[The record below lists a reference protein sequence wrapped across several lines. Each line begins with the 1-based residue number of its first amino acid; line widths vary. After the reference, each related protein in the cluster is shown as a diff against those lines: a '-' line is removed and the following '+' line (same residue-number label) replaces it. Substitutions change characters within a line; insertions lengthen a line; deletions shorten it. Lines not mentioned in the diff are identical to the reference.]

1 MPGDVSIVSVGA
13 SFDTTAL
20 ATALDTIPLIPE
32 ASCDLAVDLAIRSL
46 GDERPQPGLRLIA
59 PRIPRT
65 DRSQPRRIVPAAA
78 TPADP
83 EPTSRVSLHLI
94 EALRQLNTIHHLP
107 RPMRV
112 TQKGMPLMART
123 IRTKTKRGIALVSS
137 LAIAGLAL
145 AGCAGGSGGAESGDT
160 LKLWHYEGADS
171 AMGKAWA
178 EAIKVFEE
186 ETGATVEF
194 EEKSFEQIQSTAS
207 QVLDTDAAPDL
218 MEFNKGNATA
228 GFLASTGL
236 ITDISDAVDEYGWAD
251 KLAPSLQTT
260 AKYSEDGV
268 MGGDTWYGIP
278 NYGEFVGV
286 YYNHDA
292 FAEAGLEIPTTYD
305 EFVDVLDA
313 FVAKGITPLAEAG
326 AEYPL
331 GQLWYQLA
339 LSQADRQFVNDYQ
352 LYENPVD
359 WQGDELTYASE
370 TLLDYVDKGYIASD
384 VSSIKAEDAG
394 VSFINGTAPIFV
406 SGSWWFGRFVAE
418 ATGFDWTLQAFPES
432 DLSLGSSG
440 NLWVVPENAANKEL
454 AYEFIDITMRPE
466 IQAIIG
472 NNGGVPVA
480 ADPADITDEK
490 SAELIATFNG
500 ILDNDGLSF
509 YPDWP
514 APGFYDVIVQELQGL
529 VTGVQDVET
538 TNANLGEQYDEGTA
552 DFR

>member
-1 MPGDVSIVSVGA
+1 MA
-13 SFDTTAL
+13 AL
-20 ATALDTIPLIPE
+20 AAVTA
-32 ASCDLAVDLAIRSL
+32 
-46 GDERPQPGLRLIA
+46 
-59 PRIPRT
+59 
-65 DRSQPRRIVPAAA
+65 
-78 TPADP
+78 
-83 EPTSRVSLHLI
+83 
-94 EALRQLNTIHHLP
+94 
-107 RPMRV
+107 
-112 TQKGMPLMART
+112 
-123 IRTKTKRGIALVSS
+123 
-137 LAIAGLAL
+137 AGLAL
-145 AGCAGGSGGAESGDT
+145 SGCSTGGGDDGGDGET

-178 EAIKVFEE
+178 EAIKIFEE
-186 ETGATVEF
+186 ETGAKVEF
-194 EEKSFEQIQSTAS
+194 EEKSFEQIQKTAS

-236 ITDISDAVDEYGWAD
+236 ISDISDAVDKYGWD
-251 KLAPSLQTT
+251 DMLASSLQTT

-268 MGGDTWYGIP
+268 MGGDIWYGVP

-286 YYNHDA
+286 YYNEDA

-305 EFVDVLDA
+305 EFIDVLDA
-313 FVAKGITPLAEAG
+313 FVDKGITPLAEAA

-339 LSQADRQFVNDYQ
+339 LSQADRGFVDDYQ
-352 LYENPVD
+352 LYKNPVD
-359 WQGDELTYASE
+359 WQGDEITYATD
-370 TLLDYVDKGYIASD
+370 TLKDYVDKGYIADD

-418 ATGFDWTLQAFPES
+418 ATGFDWTMRAFPGS

-440 NLWVVPENAANKEL
+440 NLWVVPENAANKDL
-454 AYEFIDITMRPE
+454 AYEFIDVTMRPE

-472 NNGGVPVA
+472 NNGGLPVA

-490 SAELIATFNG
+490 SKELISVFNG
-500 ILDNDGLSF
+500 ILDVDGLSF

-529 VTGVQDVET
+529 VTGAQDAAT
-538 TNANLGEQYDEGTA
+538 TNKNLGEQYDEGTA
-552 DFR
+552 EYR

>member
-1 MPGDVSIVSVGA
+1 MA
-13 SFDTTAL
+13 RNNARAMRTTAVLGSVTIAALTL
-20 ATALDTIPLIPE
+20 AAC
-32 ASCDLAVDLAIRSL
+32 S
-46 GDERPQPGLRLIA
+46 
-59 PRIPRT
+59 
-65 DRSQPRRIVPAAA
+65 
-78 TPADP
+78 
-83 EPTSRVSLHLI
+83 
-94 EALRQLNTIHHLP
+94 
-107 RPMRV
+107 
-112 TQKGMPLMART
+112 
-123 IRTKTKRGIALVSS
+123 
-137 LAIAGLAL
+137 
-145 AGCAGGSGGAESGDT
+145 GGSGGGDAESGDT

-178 EAIKVFEE
+178 EAIEIFEE

-194 EEKSFEQIQSTAS
+194 EEKTFEQINSTAS

-236 ITDISDAVDEYGWAD
+236 IADISEAVEEYGWAD

-260 AKYSEDGV
+260 AKYSENGV
-268 MGGDTWYGIP
+268 MGGDAWYGVP

-286 YYNHDA
+286 YYNLDA
-292 FAEAGLEIPTTYD
+292 FEAAGLEIPTTYD
-305 EFVDVLDA
+305 EFIDVLDA
-313 FVAKGITPLAEAG
+313 FVAQGVTPLAEAG

-339 LSQADRQFVNDYQ
+339 LSEGDRQFVNDYQ

-359 WQGDELTYASE
+359 WQGSELTYASE

-384 VSSIKAEDAG
+384 VSSVVAEDAG

-406 SGSWWFGRFVAE
+406 SGSWWYGRFVSE
-418 ATGFDWTLQAFPES
+418 ATGFDWTLTAFPGS

-440 NLWVVPENAANKEL
+440 NLWVVPENAQNKEL

-466 IQAIIG
+466 IQAILG
-472 NNGGVPVA
+472 NSGGLPVA

-490 SAELIATFNG
+490 SQELIATFNG
-500 ILDNDGLSF
+500 ILDADGLSF

-514 APGFYDVIVQELQGL
+514 APGFYDVIVQQLQGL
-529 VTGVQDVET
+529 VTGVQDVQE
-538 TNANLGEQYDEGTA
+538 TNANLGAEYDEGTA

>member
-1 MPGDVSIVSVGA
+1 
-13 SFDTTAL
+13 
-20 ATALDTIPLIPE
+20 
-32 ASCDLAVDLAIRSL
+32 
-46 GDERPQPGLRLIA
+46 
-59 PRIPRT
+59 
-65 DRSQPRRIVPAAA
+65 
-78 TPADP
+78 
-83 EPTSRVSLHLI
+83 
-94 EALRQLNTIHHLP
+94 
-107 RPMRV
+107 
-112 TQKGMPLMART
+112 MART
-123 IRTKTKRGIALVSS
+123 IRTTKRGIALVSS

-145 AGCAGGSGGAESGDT
+145 AGCSSSSGGEAESGDT

-194 EEKSFEQIQSTAS
+194 EEKSFEQIQKTAS

-286 YYNHDA
+286 YYNKDA
-292 FAEAGLEIPTTYD
+292 FAAAGLEIPTTYD
-305 EFVDVLDA
+305 EFVDVMDA

-339 LSQADRQFVNDYQ
+339 LANADRQFVNDYQ

-359 WQGDELTYASE
+359 WQGKEITAATT
-370 TLLDYVDKGYIASD
+370 TLQEYVDKGYIASD

-394 VSFINGTAPIFV
+394 VAFINGTAPIFV
-406 SGSWWFGRFVAE
+406 SGSWWYGRFVSE
-418 ATGFDWTLQAFPES
+418 ATGFDWTMTAFPGA
-432 DLSLGSSG
+432 DLSARLVG
-440 NLWVVPENAANKEL
+440 
-454 AYEFIDITMRPE
+454 
-466 IQAIIG
+466 Q
-472 NNGGVPVA
+472 PVGRA
-480 ADPADITDEK
+480 RER
-490 SAELIATFNG
+490 
-500 ILDNDGLSF
+500 
-509 YPDWP
+509 
-514 APGFYDVIVQELQGL
+514 
-529 VTGVQDVET
+529 
-538 TNANLGEQYDEGTA
+538 GEQGARVQVHRHHDASRDPG
-552 DFR
+552 DHRQQRRRPGRGRPRRHHG

>member
-1 MPGDVSIVSVGA
+1 MA
-13 SFDTTAL
+13 RMTRKTTRV
-20 ATALDTIPLIPE
+20 
-32 ASCDLAVDLAIRSL
+32 LAVVGSL
-46 GDERPQPGLRLIA
+46 
-59 PRIPRT
+59 T
-65 DRSQPRRIVPAAA
+65 VAA
-78 TPADP
+78 
-83 EPTSRVSLHLI
+83 
-94 EALRQLNTIHHLP
+94 
-107 RPMRV
+107 M
-112 TQKGMPLMART
+112 
-123 IRTKTKRGIALVSS
+123 
-137 LAIAGLAL
+137 GLA
-145 AGCAGGSGGAESGDT
+145 ACSGGSGGDGGDGKT
-160 LKLWHYEGADS
+160 LKLWHYESADS

-178 EAIKVFEE
+178 ESIKVFEK
-186 ETGATVEF
+186 ETGAKVEF
-194 EEKSFEQIQSTAS
+194 EEKSFEQIQKTAS

-236 ITDISDAVDEYGWAD
+236 IADISDAVDEYGWAD

-260 AKYSEDGV
+260 AKYSDDGV

-286 YYNHDA
+286 YYNLDA
-292 FAEAGLEIPTTYD
+292 FASAGLEVPTTYD

-339 LSQADRQFVNDYQ
+339 LSKADRSFVDDYQ
-352 LYENPVD
+352 LYKSPVD
-359 WQGDELTYASE
+359 WQGPELTYATE
-370 TLLDYVDKGYIASD
+370 TLEDYVAKGYIASD

-394 VSFINGTAPIFV
+394 VSFINGTSPIFV
-406 SGSWWFGRFVAE
+406 SGSWWYGRFVNE
-418 ATGFDWTLQAFPES
+418 ATGFDWTLQAFPEAK
-432 DLSLGSSG
+432 LSLGSSG
-440 NLWVVPENAANKEL
+440 NLWVVPENAENKEL

-490 SAELIATFNG
+490 SSALIETFNG
-500 ILDNDGLSF
+500 VLDDDGLSF

-514 APGFYDVIVQELQGL
+514 APGFYDVIVQQLQGL
-529 VTGVQDVET
+529 ITGVQDART

-552 DFR
+552 EFR

>member
-1 MPGDVSIVSVGA
+1 MAHSFTRKTRTRLLGAAVAVTVGA
-13 SFDTTAL
+13 
-20 ATALDTIPLIPE
+20 
-32 ASCDLAVDLAIRSL
+32 
-46 GDERPQPGLRLIA
+46 
-59 PRIPRT
+59 
-65 DRSQPRRIVPAAA
+65 
-78 TPADP
+78 
-83 EPTSRVSLHLI
+83 
-94 EALRQLNTIHHLP
+94 
-107 RPMRV
+107 
-112 TQKGMPLMART
+112 
-123 IRTKTKRGIALVSS
+123 
-137 LAIAGLAL
+137 LAL
-145 AGCAGGSGGAESGDT
+145 AGCSGGSGDAGGGDGDT

-194 EEKSFEQIQSTAS
+194 EEKSFEQIQKTAS

-268 MGGDTWYGIP
+268 MGGDTWYGVP
-278 NYGEFVGV
+278 NYGEFVGA
-286 YYNHDA
+286 YYNLDA
-292 FAEAGLEIPTTYD
+292 FEAAGLEVPTTYE
-305 EFVDVLDA
+305 EFVAVLDA
-313 FVAKGITPLAEAG
+313 FVAKGITPLSEAA

-339 LSQADRQFVNDYQ
+339 LSQADRQFVDDYQ

-359 WQGDELTYASE
+359 WQGDEITYATE
-370 TLLDYVDKGYIASD
+370 TLQDYVDKGYIASD
-384 VSSIKAEDAG
+384 VSSIKADDAG
-394 VSFINGTAPIFV
+394 VAFINGSAPIFV

-418 ATGFDWTLQAFPES
+418 ATGFDWSLQAFPES
-432 DLSLGSSG
+432 ELSLGSSG
-440 NLWVVPENAANKEL
+440 NLWVVPENASNKEL

-472 NNGGVPVA
+472 NSGGLPVA
-480 ADPADITDEK
+480 ANPADITDEK
-490 SAELIATFNG
+490 SAELISTFNG

-514 APGFYDVIVQELQGL
+514 APGFYDVLVQELQGL
-529 VTGVQDVET
+529 VTGVQDAET
-538 TNANLGEQYDEGTA
+538 TNAKLGEAYDEGTEE
-552 DFR
+552 FR